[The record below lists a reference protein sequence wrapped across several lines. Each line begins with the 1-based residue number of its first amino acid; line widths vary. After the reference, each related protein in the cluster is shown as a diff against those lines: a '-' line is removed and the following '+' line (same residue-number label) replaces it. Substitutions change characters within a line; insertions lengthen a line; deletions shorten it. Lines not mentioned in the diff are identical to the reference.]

1 MLGTRKNYLHYSKKK
16 IKSLTISC
24 NFASSILFSALA
36 ISSIICSEC
45 PRCKGKDVN
54 IWYSHWVHGV
64 LNELHP
70 GVALL
75 SGTGVNLHH
84 LWVCG
89 AGGDE
94 EEAALLVGHLSH
106 DQLLQGDNGGSLVL
120 LMRRVR
126 HRMRRAEWSRK
137 NMQREK
143 ERDGK
148 QRRRENLSGLNWTST
163 L

>member
-1 MLGTRKNYLHYSKKK
+1 MH
-16 IKSLTISC
+16 C
-24 NFASSILFSALA
+24 
-36 ISSIICSEC
+36 
-45 PRCKGKDVN
+45 
-54 IWYSHWVHGV
+54 V

-84 LWVCG
+84 LRVCG

-94 EEAALLVGHLSH
+94 EETALLVGHLSH

-120 LMRRVR
+120 LMRGETQNEEGGVKP
-126 HRMRRAEWSRK
+126 EEYP
-137 NMQREK
+137 REK

-148 QRRRENLSGLNWTST
+148 QRRRETSAD
-163 L
+163 